1 MGQGAYGVVYKA
13 RDEVNQR
20 DVAMKKISL
29 DQEDDGVP
37 STALREISVLKELN
51 HVNIVKL
58 LDVEHTSTPNA
69 RLYLVFEW
77 GHQDLKRHM
86 DTVTAGRMSEQR
98 VRELMF
104 QLLEGLNYCHS
115 MGIVHRDLKPQNLL
129 ISEQGKLKIA
139 DFGLARAFCI
149 PFRSY
154 THEIVTLWYR
164 APEILMG
171 QKTYGLGVDM
181 WSVGCIFAELVNFRA
196 LWPGDSEIDELFQI
210 FRSLGTPNERLWPG
224 VSALPD
230 AQISVFPKW
239 PRQPIERMVSKN
251 STLNAFGVDLLGRF
265 LEYRDSERMSAHSAL
280 NHAYFQEM

>member
-1 MGQGAYGVVYKA
+1 
-13 RDEVNQR
+13 
-20 DVAMKKISL
+20 MKKISL

-51 HVNIVKL
+51 HSAIVRL
-58 LDVEHTSTPNA
+58 LDVEHTSTPNP

-86 DTVTAGRMSEQR
+86 ESISALKPNNSGRMSESR
-98 VRELMF
+98 VRELMH
-104 QLLEGLNYCHS
+104 QLLQGIDYCHG

-129 ISEQGKLKIA
+129 VGENGKLKIA

-171 QKTYGLGVDM
+171 QK
-181 WSVGCIFAELVNFRA
+181 R
-196 LWPGDSEIDELFQI
+196 DSEIDQLFHI
-210 FRSLGTPNERLWPG
+210 FRSLGTPTEELWPG
-224 VSALPD
+224 VSQLPD
-230 AQISVFPKW
+230 AQVDVFPKW
-239 PRQPIERMVSKN
+239 PRPPALRMVSRGK
-251 STLNAFGVDLLGRF
+251 LDECGVDMLAQF
-265 LEYRDSERMSAHSAL
+265 LEYRDSNRLSARAAL
-280 NHAYFQEM
+280 VHPYFMQTSSQ